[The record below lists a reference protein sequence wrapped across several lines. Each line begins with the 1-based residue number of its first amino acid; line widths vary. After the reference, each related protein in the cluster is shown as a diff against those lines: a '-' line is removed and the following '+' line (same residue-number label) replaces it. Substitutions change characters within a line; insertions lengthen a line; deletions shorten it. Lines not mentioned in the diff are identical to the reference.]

1 MKTKKVVHPFRIS
14 IEQKNML
21 EKLGLKKS
29 QFIRD
34 AITEK
39 FEREPDVFK

>member
-1 MKTKKVVHPFRIS
+1 MKKKKVVYPFRIE
-14 IEQKNML
+14 IEQKKML

-39 FEREPDVFK
+39 FEREPYVFK